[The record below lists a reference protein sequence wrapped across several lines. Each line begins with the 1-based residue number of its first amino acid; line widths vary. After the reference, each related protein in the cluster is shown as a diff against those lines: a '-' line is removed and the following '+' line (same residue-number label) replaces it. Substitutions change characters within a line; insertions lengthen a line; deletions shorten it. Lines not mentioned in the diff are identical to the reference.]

1 MAHDMTFDEYQK
13 QAITTD
19 TFGGRMDSLSD
30 HGFLEK
36 AFGLIGEAGEVAE
49 KLKRVYREQGGVLSA
64 EDKAEIIKEF
74 GDVLWYI
81 SALSFYLEVPL
92 SDVAAGNLAKVLSR
106 RRRSRTLGSG
116 DNR

>member
-1 MAHDMTFDEYQK
+1 MTFDEYQK

-19 TFGGRMDSLSD
+19 LFDGKMQSVTD

-36 AFGLIGEAGEVAE
+36 AFGLIGEAGEAAE
-49 KLKRVYREQGGVLSA
+49 KLKKIIR
-64 EDKAEIIKEF
+64 DKDGKFTGDDRTELTKEL

-81 SALSFYLEVPL
+81 SSLAYYMGVSLDDLAQMNLE
-92 SDVAAGNLAKVLSR
+92 KVLSR
-106 RRRSRTLGSG
+106 KVRGQTKGSG

>member
-1 MAHDMTFDEYQK
+1 MKFDDYQA

-19 TFGGRMDSLSD
+19 LFSGTTDVITD

-36 AFGLIGEAGEVAE
+36 AFGLVGEAGEAAE
-49 KLKRVYREQGGVLSA
+49 KFKKLIRDHDGVLN
-64 EDKAEIIKEF
+64 EERKAEIIKEF

-81 SALSFYLEVPL
+81 SALSHYLGVPL
-92 SDVAAGNLAKVLSR
+92 SEVAQGNLDKVLSR
-106 RRRSRTLGSG
+106 KERGQTKGSG